1 MEATI
6 FGVNRKLVE
15 LIVSLVIEFVLMI
28 VMMTTRNILAMVF
41 SGAAMVAFGCILA
54 TYMLV
59 KGHEF

>member
-28 VMMTTRNILAMVF
+28 CMITTRNVLAMVL
-41 SGAAMVAFGCILA
+41 SCAGMIAFGCILA
-54 TYMLV
+54 TYMLI